1 MSEPGP
7 APTPPVDPSA
17 GAATPSQPQTPAAA
31 ARQATFAALVRQ
43 PGLISFALVQAVV
56 LGGALLSALLL
67 MAATSEA
74 REDLNL
80 PASLSA
86 LLVLMGAA
94 LGGQLSITATF
105 FIQVSATVT
114 VLPLGTLLAIG
125 CGVYLVA
132 RRRAPVDG
140 SSLHRA
146 ATLQRCAV
154 EALATGLLLGLLT
167 GLPRA
172 GGDSGDGLS
181 VSSSPL
187 PTVVLVSVVVMT
199 ALSAARLDRAAVIG
213 LPIGLRQAG
222 REVWALLVSLGTV
235 TGAVTLVAGTA
246 WALAEGVP
254 QALALLIVY
263 LPNLVVVLLSLATL
277 GGLVAR
283 GEVAGLGVAAN
294 SSEDSLVTVGD
305 LPVGAVLLLVVT
317 VLLAT
322 VVAAARVGV
331 LRARSRGAV
340 LARTWPLAVAALA
353 LSVPLLYV
361 LVPARM
367 SGGGEMVSASAM
379 PSGWSFITVSLLACV
394 VSVLAEYLPAWLYAN
409 ANQLLRVMVGTRAVT
424 EWVSGRSSLGGSMGV
439 AQGTG
444 QAGQAEGSH
453 TWSYGTDPATGA
465 ATATDLS
472 TGALF
477 VEDASTG
484 QWVLQ
489 GHPASGSPVSAS
501 AEVADPVS
509 SDPVSSDLAAPG
521 QQAPAPTASQQA
533 QALPEPQPMSPQ
545 ARRRMRLV
553 LGTAGLLLVL
563 VVVGMACVNFL
574 NGRRGPDQEV
584 EAYLDLL
591 SQGRAEAATQMVDPG
606 VPNSQR
612 ALLNDEALAAAT
624 SRVEVVTVSEPQ
636 VEEDTAKVSTTL
648 SLDGEHFDFT
658 FTVARG
664 DRQYGLLD
672 TWEVTTP
679 LVVPV
684 TFSSADGLDAISV
697 AGTDLALEASEEE
710 YSSTSTTLQYVYAGT
725 YDVGVPQS
733 LASYLTAE
741 TSSLIAL
748 PASAAAD
755 MLMEVT
761 SEPTQE
767 LEDLVLEEVKAQ
779 TESCASVPGN
789 TDAVCPSEVQDTDL
803 ASLKVTQDASG
814 LDEVTASSFAS
825 EQIIIS
831 VTQNPSQWNKDPK
844 PRSVRFTFSGSI
856 EWPEGG
862 GEPEVTVDS
871 SSPSWG

>member
-7 APTPPVDPSA
+7 APMPPADPSTHAA
-17 GAATPSQPQTPAAA
+17 GHPQPQTPAAA
-31 ARQATFAALVRQ
+31 ARQATFTALVRQ
-43 PGLISFALVQAVV
+43 PGLVSLALVQAVV
-56 LGGALLSALLL
+56 LGGALVSALLL

-74 REDLNL
+74 REALDV
-80 PASLSA
+80 PASLPA

-94 LGGQLSITATF
+94 LGGQLSVTATF
-105 FIQVSATVT
+105 FIQIGATVT
-114 VLPLGTLLAIG
+114 FLPLGTLLAVG
-125 CGVYLVA
+125 SGVYLVA
-132 RRRAPVDG
+132 RRRAAVDA

-154 EALATGLLLGLLT
+154 EALATGLVAGLLT

-172 GGDSGDGLS
+172 DGDSGDGSS

-187 PTVVLVSVVVMT
+187 LTVVLVSVVVMA
-199 ALSAARLDRAAVIG
+199 ALSAARLDRAAVSG
-213 LPIGLRQAG
+213 LPAGLRQAG
-222 REVWALLVSLGTV
+222 RELWALLGSLGAV
-235 TGAVTLVAGTA
+235 TGAVALVAGTA

-254 QALALLIVY
+254 QALALLVVY
-263 LPNLVVVLLSLATL
+263 LPNLVVYLLGLVTL
-277 GGLVAR
+277 GGLVVG
-283 GEVAGLGVAAN
+283 GEVVGLDVAA
-294 SSEDSLVTVGD
+294 SSLEDSLVTVGD
-305 LPVGAVLLLVVT
+305 LPVGVVLLLVLT
-317 VLLAT
+317 VLLAV

-361 LVPARM
+361 LVPVRM
-367 SGGGEMVSASAM
+367 SGAGEMVSASVV
-379 PSGWSFITVSLLACV
+379 PSGWSFITVTLLVCV

-409 ANQLLRVMVGTRAVT
+409 ANQLLRVMVGARAMT
-424 EWVSGRSSLGGSMGV
+424 EWVSGRGSPDAAQGVFQTSQTGGSH
-439 AQGTG
+439 A
-444 QAGQAEGSH
+444 
-453 TWSYGTDPATGA
+453 WSYGTDPATGA

-477 VEDASTG
+477 VEEASTG

-489 GHPASGSPVSAS
+489 DHPAPGFPAPAVEGAPDP
-501 AEVADPVS
+501 AALDPVS
-509 SDPVSSDLAAPG
+509 SDPTASG
-521 QQAPAPTASQQA
+521 QEASAPTASQQA

-545 ARRRMRLV
+545 ARRRMRLA
-553 LGTAGLLLVL
+553 LGAAGLLLVL
-563 VVVGMACVNFL
+563 VVVGVVGVGLL
-574 NGRRGPDQEV
+574 NGRRGPDQQV

-606 VPNSQR
+606 VPNAQR
-612 ALLNDEALAAAT
+612 ELLTDEAMAAAT

-636 VEEDTAKVSTTL
+636 VEEDTAKVPATL

-684 TFSSADGLDAISV
+684 TISSADGLDAVTV
-697 AGTDLALEASEEE
+697 AGTDVALEASEE
-710 YSSTSTTLQYVYAGT
+710 SFGSTTSSLQYVYAGV
-725 YDVGVPQS
+725 YDVTVPQGRS
-733 LASYLTAE
+733 AYLTAE
-741 TSSLIAL
+741 DTSLSAV

-755 MLMEVT
+755 MLVELAT
-761 SEPTQE
+761 EPTQE
-767 LEDLVLEEVKAQ
+767 LEDLALEEVKAQ

-803 ASLKVTQDASG
+803 ESLKVTQDASG
-814 LDEVTASSFAS
+814 LEEVTASSFTS
-825 EQIIIS
+825 DQIIIS
-831 VTQNPSQWNKDPK
+831 VTQNPTRWNKDPK
-844 PRSVRFTFSGSI
+844 PRSVKFTLSGTI
-856 EWPEGG
+856 EWPQGD
-862 GEPEVTVDS
+862 GEPTVTVDS